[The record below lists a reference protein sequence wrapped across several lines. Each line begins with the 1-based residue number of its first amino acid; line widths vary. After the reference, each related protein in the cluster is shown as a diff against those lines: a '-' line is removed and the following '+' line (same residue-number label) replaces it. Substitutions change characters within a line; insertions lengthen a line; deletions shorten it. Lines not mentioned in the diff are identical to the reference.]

1 MSVIIVVEPHARR
14 ANLAVARSHDQ
25 LDMRKR
31 FRGLDPGT
39 MKAKAAQEE
48 RVDVR

>member
-1 MSVIIVVEPHARR
+1 LEADAIALHCI
-14 ANLAVARSHDQ
+14 Q

-31 FRGLDPGT
+31 FRGLDPGHY
-39 MKAKAAQEE
+39 KAKAAEDE

>member
-1 MSVIIVVEPHARR
+1 MPVKSSGVRLTE
-14 ANLAVARSHDQ
+14 DDK

-31 FRGLDPGT
+31 FRGLDPGHY
-39 MKAKAAQEE
+39 KAKAAEEE